1 MIAVVLIVV
10 AVEVVKK
17 NEIKVSKLLSHR
29 YLRTH
34 LSSFMNR
41 FFRRSSSCGVTV
53 RERQDVILK
62 GRRA

>member
-1 MIAVVLIVV
+1 MTVVLIVV

-17 NEIKVSKLLSHR
+17 NEIKVSKLPSHSN
-29 YLRTH
+29 LKTH

-53 RERQDVILK
+53 RERQDTILK